1 MFSRHRDQKLIDHF
15 IYAEGID
22 IQFFEK
28 NHSRYL
34 GQNVPWRFCTHM
46 SNVCTLNE
54 YTPDGDCGFYP
65 NNASL
70 GKRRISMQ
78 SP

>member
-22 IQFFEK
+22 IRFFEN

-46 SNVCTLNE
+46 SNVCTLHIH
-54 YTPDGDCGFYP
+54 PMGIAAFYP

-70 GKRRISMQ
+70 GKRGISMQ
-78 SP
+78 GP